1 MGFDVELPIRY
12 FETSAMAAAFPA
24 SSRRLQDLT
33 PDSLKVVEL
42 WPGRAA
48 VAIMCFDYTQT
59 AVGAYGEIG
68 VCWPVVD
75 SRRKAPPLLPL
86 LLEKYWPRM
95 GWWVHRLPVTTDIAN
110 FAGRTIWGYPKFVAD
125 IAFDWNDA
133 TRACTLSEG
142 GDEILRLSIDTRM
155 PAKPQKFDVV
165 TYTVLGDE
173 LLTTRINVDAVGMR
187 RMRRADAQLTLGPH
201 PVGRELAELDLDLAR
216 PIETRWF
223 PTWRAVLPEAERRRP
238 IEGWTPIAAPAT
250 EPKAA

>member
-33 PDSLKVVEL
+33 PDSLKVVES
-42 WPGRAA
+42 WPGRSP

-59 AVGAYGEIG
+59 TVGEYGEIG

-75 SRRKAPPLLPL
+75 SRRKALPLLPL
-86 LLEKYWPRM
+86 LLEKYWPRL
-95 GWWVHRLPVTTDIAN
+95 GWWVHRLPVTTDIARY
-110 FAGRTIWGYPKFVAD
+110 AGRTIWGYPKFVGD
-125 IAFDWNDA
+125 IGFEWQDS
-133 TRACTLSEG
+133 TRVCTLGEG
-142 GDEILRLSIDTRM
+142 GSEILRLSIDTRM
-155 PAKPQKFDVV
+155 PAKPQRFDVV
-165 TYTVLGDE
+165 TYTVLEDE
-173 LLTTRINVDAVGMR
+173 LLTTRIKVDAVGMR
-187 RMRRADAQLTLGPH
+187 RMRKADAQLTLGPH
-201 PVGRELAELDLDLAR
+201 PVGRELAELDLDLSR

-238 IEGWTPIAAPAT
+238 IEGWTPIAEPAS